1 MAKILDCF
9 HCGNKTPMD
18 IIALNTKRY
27 HFEYSWEDISYF
39 IYQCPVCEQVVLEKT
54 SLYRE
59 DILYYSDDAFE
70 QRECE
75 EEATRRTILYPTGS
89 FNKAGIPEK
98 VQNAF
103 ESALKV
109 KNIDLTIFTMAIR
122 MTLEMICNDQKA
134 EGPDLHNK
142 LKDLSKKRVLPRTLG
157 DVAFLI
163 KKLGNEAAHTGEIS
177 NITAQQLIEFTE
189 YILDYIYRIP
199 YNLQRLKRNT
209 LV

>member
-1 MAKILDCF
+1 M
-9 HCGNKTPMD
+9 
-18 IIALNTKRY
+18 
-27 HFEYSWEDISYF
+27 
-39 IYQCPVCEQVVLEKT
+39 
-54 SLYRE
+54 YRE

-142 LKDLSKKRVLPRTLG
+142 LKDLSKKKSASTDIRRCSI
-157 DVAFLI
+157 FN
-163 KKLGNEAAHTGEIS
+163 KKI
-177 NITAQQLIEFTE
+177 
-189 YILDYIYRIP
+189 R
-199 YNLQRLKRNT
+199 
-209 LV
+209 